1 MHIYKVAKIYS
12 TNKGMPKGAWQR
24 DTCTH
29 SRAHSSVECYC
40 ASLVGLCPACPTV
53 CTVEAWSAL
62 DHRSLPL
69 LLCIAFHCTD
79 CVEPQNQ
86 DAPTTG
92 SIHSSC
98 LSRAPLCVVTSLVPK
113 KLPIVLVTSNFRR
126 YAWSIKCS

>member
-1 MHIYKVAKIYS
+1 MMSIYVMHIYKVAKIYS
-12 TNKGMPKGAWQR
+12 TNKGMPKGTWQR
-24 DTCTH
+24 HTCTH
-29 SRAHSSVECYC
+29 SSRARVWSTRAWLACALPAPLSVLWRLG
-40 ASLVGLCPACPTV
+40 APWTIDLC
-53 CTVEAWSAL
+53 L
-62 DHRSLPL
+62 L

-113 KLPIVLVTSNFRR
+113 KLSTVFVTSNLRR
-126 YAWSIKCS
+126 YA